1 MKYEPTIYLKNI
13 NRKYKLITHGENL
26 IKNKEYISAR
36 DYYLKLLDH
45 ELFVNDYYLYFK
57 LSQIYYRLD
66 DLNNQKS
73 IVKQFFK
80 SNIYCGGK
88 KLNYFKNIADDDEL
102 VKNYEK
108 QSVLNKDLSYL
119 PVLSADEIEKINFTQ
134 LPHDYK
140 LNKDFIKF
148 NEDVSV
154 EDKIKFKYKL
164 IKRGDDL
171 LNNKNYLAAIDY
183 FTKLINHPLFD
194 NDSYPY
200 LSLSLIFKQLKQ
212 SYDESMIILEFFKT
226 GFYFSDDLY
235 NYFKSRLSKRDCP
248 NIIKKGSENVPLPQ
262 ADLIKNYYQNLKSDE
277 KTIVEV
283 LINEIPEECLI
294 QYIDYDDDI
303 KQDFKEDFD
312 VVKFTSLNQ
321 IDLEERILMIN
332 IVNVIKTGLSRSEAA
347 KIVGCDVR
355 NLYKWFNDGKENKNV
370 NTFYFHSQIVKIDL
384 IFMDNLNNSD
394 KYKSVN
400 SQVYHPEIPKDYVL
414 YDTEVDDET
423 LKILDKFEDFLKS
436 AKFDYT
442 IQQYSLSADDAEIV
456 KNRFLDGIL
465 QKEIIDDFP
474 DSLNEICNIIVN
486 EEFVLSDDEFDS
498 YFNDVDTFNYTE
510 DVIYG
515 AKIKTIIDYNNHEI
529 NKNFIKS
536 RYKYYLKK
544 IFIEKTQISRLKDIE
559 NNPNIPQNK
568 RYLSKKQ
575 LNDIYNKTEQIILSK
590 YCFSGNV
597 LDYIKYLVE
606 IDINKNKKEAIN
618 KFESIINKDE
628 LKDIFNFNEKIQD
641 DFKKQVTSL
650 INRNH
655 ITWKEISDEFIINL
669 AKNFLPS
676 RRVMI

>member
-1 MKYEPTIYLKNI
+1 MNYEPTIYLKNI
-13 NRKYKLITHGENL
+13 NRKYKLITNGENL
-26 IKNKEYISAR
+26 IKNREYSSAR

-45 ELFVNDYYLYFK
+45 ELFVNDYYPYFK

-73 IVKQFFK
+73 IVEKFFK

-88 KLNYFKNIADDDEL
+88 KINYFKNIADDEDL
-102 VKNYEK
+102 VKNYDK
-108 QSVLNKDLSYL
+108 QSVLNKDLSYI
-119 PVLSADEIEKINFTQ
+119 PVLSADEIEKINFTK

-148 NEDVSV
+148 DEDVSI
-154 EDKIKFKYKL
+154 EDKIKFKYRL

-200 LSLSLIFKQLKQ
+200 FSLSLIFKYLKQ

-226 GFYFSDDLY
+226 EFYFSDNLY
-235 NYFKSRLSKRDCP
+235 DYFKSRLSKRDCP
-248 NIIKKGSENVPLPQ
+248 NIIKKGSANVPFPQ
-262 ADLIKNYYQNLKSDE
+262 ADLIRNYYQNLKSDE

-283 LINEIPEECLI
+283 LINEIPDECLK
-294 QYIDYDDDI
+294 QYIDYGDDI

-347 KIVGCDVR
+347 KIVGCDLR
-355 NLYKWFNDGKENKNV
+355 NLYKWFNDGKKNKNV
-370 NTFYFHSQIVKIDL
+370 NTFYFHSQILKIDL
-384 IFMDNLNNSD
+384 TFVDNLNNSD

-400 SQVYHPEIPKDYVL
+400 SQIYCPEIPKDYVL

-436 AKFDYT
+436 AEFNYT
-442 IQQYSLSADDAEIV
+442 IKQYSFSDYDVEIV

-465 QKEIIDDFP
+465 QKEISDDFL
-474 DSLNEICNIIVN
+474 DSLYEICNNVLN
-486 EEFVLSDDEFDS
+486 EEFALLDDEFDS
-498 YFNDVDTFNYTE
+498 YFDDVDTFNYTE
-510 DVIYG
+510 DVIYD
-515 AKIKTIIDYNNHEI
+515 AKIKTIIDYNSHEI

-536 RYKYYLKK
+536 RYNYYLKK
-544 IFIEKTQISRLKDIE
+544 IFIEKTQLSRLKDIE

-590 YCFSGNV
+590 YGFSGNV

-606 IDINKNKKEAIN
+606 IEINKNKKKAVN
-618 KFESIINKDE
+618 MFESIINKDE
-628 LKDIFNFNEKIQD
+628 LKNIFNFNEKIQD

-655 ITWKEISDEFIINL
+655 ITLDEISDEFIIIL

-676 RRVMI
+676 RRVVI

>member
-80 SNIYCGGK
+80 SNIYCGDK

-436 AKFDYT
+436 ANFDYT